1 MFLFVAMFV
10 GAASAAPPLALDVES
25 AMDRAAAHR
34 RALARAETD
43 LSDAEVAAARA
54 PFDPTV
60 RVDAG
65 YTASTDE
72 GASQFG
78 RFFSET
84 SGWRSSLGLSETFTT
99 GTSVSF
105 DLAADQSRFLYRLA
119 EGDLEFTDDPQYR
132 SRLTLQIS
140 QALLEGA
147 SRRYNARAFRAA
159 GRGRDLTLA
168 RALRLGVAQARLG
181 GARAY
186 REARRRQKLEAIAL
200 EALTVAT
207 EQARV
212 VTELVTAGRLASVE
226 STRARGSV
234 LQAELA
240 LLDAGNARAD
250 ALDALLVA
258 MGDPPGTPLL
268 LADTV
273 GEVRAVSLELT
284 PAGVAAAV
292 DAGNIELL
300 VARFV
305 EEGAGLA
312 VRDARHALLPTLAA
326 TGGVG
331 VAGYEPSLDGALSEL
346 AGGELRDWNAGL
358 TLSMPLG
365 NRGDRAA
372 LARAEAELARARSDR
387 ETLERSLAQQAAAQ
401 LRVLASA
408 TRRLDLTAA
417 SESLAR
423 ETLAAETARLVEGR
437 ALPRD
442 VATAAQALSQAQGD
456 SAAALQAW
464 LDAHDQIRFLTG
476 SLGEP

>member
-10 GAASAAPPLALDVES
+10 RAASAASPLALDVES
-25 AMDRAAAHR
+25 AMDRAGAHGR
-34 RALARAETD
+34 TLARAEVD

-54 PFDPTV
+54 PFDPTA
-60 RVDAG
+60 RVEAG

-147 SRRYNARAFRAA
+147 SRRYNARAVRAA

-168 RALRLGVAQARLG
+168 RALRLGVAQARLA

-212 VTELVTAGRLASVE
+212 VTDLVAAGRLASVE
-226 STRARGSV
+226 GTRARGSV
-234 LQAELA
+234 LQAEI
-240 LLDAGNARAD
+240 
-250 ALDALLVA
+250 ALLVV
-258 MGDPPGTPLL
+258 MGDRPGTPLL

-273 GEVRAVSLELT
+273 GEVRAVALALT

-300 VARFV
+300 VARYV

-312 VRDARHALLPTLAA
+312 VRDARHALLPTLSA

-331 VAGYEPSLDGALSEL
+331 VSGYEPSLDGALSEL

-442 VATAAQALSQAQGD
+442 VAAAAQALSQAQGD